1 MPYPYRREAY
11 TTKQD
16 ATFPAAE
23 KLDACQQSRHR
34 EVLQGRDVCLGQQSA
49 GGDNPTQILDEAR
62 DQSRMM
68 DDCFHATTNSHG
80 LAQPTPEL
88 LFETT
93 CDKEST
99 LPHICNENALNDE
112 APKDP

>member
-1 MPYPYRREAY
+1 
-11 TTKQD
+11 
-16 ATFPAAE
+16 
-23 KLDACQQSRHR
+23 
-34 EVLQGRDVCLGQQSA
+34 
-49 GGDNPTQILDEAR
+49 
-62 DQSRMM
+62 MM